1 MGDLTARSGEVNG
14 PRSKIRRTGFALP
27 DVGAGGIDPRS
38 FRDQFRRLRAGVFA
52 MSKLVT
58 IFGGSGFVGRYIARR
73 MAKEGWR
80 VRVAVRRPNEALF
93 VRPYGTPGQVE
104 PLACNIRDDASV
116 RAMLHGADAVVNCVG
131 ILNRSGKNT
140 FDAVQAEGAGRIV
153 RLAAEQGVGQLV
165 QLSAI
170 GADAGSDS
178 DYARSKAE
186 GEAAVMAAFPGAVIL
201 RPSIIFGTE
210 DGFFN
215 RFAAMTRMGP
225 ILPVVGAETRFQPVH
240 VDDVAQAAVKAVL
253 GQAAPGIYELGGP
266 EVDTFRGLMGR
277 MLKVIQRR
285 RAVVNVPFFLARVMG
300 FGFDMLQAV
309 TLGLIE
315 NKMITRDQVKNLA
328 RDNVVSPGA
337 KGFADL
343 GITPMAMDAV
353 LPEYLWRYR
362 PSGQYAAIKGSAKNL
377 KKA

>member
-1 MGDLTARSGEVNG
+1 
-14 PRSKIRRTGFALP
+14 
-27 DVGAGGIDPRS
+27 
-38 FRDQFRRLRAGVFA
+38 

-93 VRPYGTPGQVE
+93 VKPYGTPGQVE

-116 RAMLHGADAVVNCVG
+116 RALIHGADAVVNCVG

-140 FDAVQAEGAGRIV
+140 FDAVQAEGAGRIA
-153 RLAAEQGVGQLV
+153 RIAAAEGVGQLV
-165 QLSAI
+165 HVSAI
-170 GADAGSDS
+170 GADSASDS

-186 GEAAVMAAFPGAVIL
+186 GEAAVLAAFPSAVIL
-201 RPSIIFGTE
+201 RPSIIFGSE

-225 ILPVVGAETRFQPVH
+225 VLPVVGADTRFQPVY
-240 VDDVAQAAVKAVL
+240 VDDVAQAAVKAIL

-266 EVDTFRGLMGR
+266 EVDSFRGLMGR
-277 MLKVIQRR
+277 MLKVVQRR
-285 RAVVNVPFFLARVMG
+285 RAIVNVPFFIARIMG
-300 FGFDMLQAV
+300 FGFDMVQVV

-315 NKMITRDQVKNLA
+315 NKMLTRDQVKNLA
-328 RDNVVSPGA
+328 RDNVVSPLA

-343 GITPMAMDAV
+343 GISPTAMEAV

-362 PSGQYAAIKGSAKNL
+362 ASGQFAAIKDSAKNL
-377 KKA
+377 KKT